1 MPNIIRVV
9 ITGCFIDRFLVLVEL
24 NPKITGRNAKIKQS
38 ATLLRIFEK
47 LGVTKVLFGANS
59 KDFIFPKNIT
69 AKAIMRNA
77 STKMLTLESGFI
89 PFDAP

>member
-47 LGVTKVLFGANS
+47 SGVTKVLFGAN
-59 KDFIFPKNIT
+59 
-69 AKAIMRNA
+69 
-77 STKMLTLESGFI
+77 
-89 PFDAP
+89 

>member
-47 LGVTKVLFGANS
+47 SGVKKVLFSANS
-59 KDFIFPKNIT
+59 KDFILPKNIT
-69 AKAIMRNA
+69 ANAIIRNA
-77 STKMLTLESGFI
+77 NTKMLTLESGFT

>member
-24 NPKITGRNAKIKQS
+24 NPNITGRNAKIKQS

-47 LGVTKVLFGANS
+47 SGVTKVLFGANS
-59 KDFIFPKNIT
+59 KDFIFRKISRQ
-69 AKAIMRNA
+69 KQ
-77 STKMLTLESGFI
+77 L
-89 PFDAP
+89 